1 MAEEADEIILAPR
14 RDVDRWEYLEERI
27 DLGQVWLERDSLPPH
42 SKLKGRASGSR
53 AALGQVKFY
62 FISRDNSDKMRAER
76 DLWRLTRPVLVERF
90 EELAKRGWEAA
101 TPLDESVVEKEFG
114 QDTAVIIAQ
123 LLIVV
128 ATVGLAYVLIFRRRE
143 YYYRPLSATLP
154 LRRPWRGR

>member
-1 MAEEADEIILAPR
+1 MAAEANETIPVPQR
-14 RDVDRWEYLEERI
+14 SVDRWEYLDERI
-27 DLGQVWLERDSLPPH
+27 DFGQVWLERDSLPRF

-53 AALGQVKFY
+53 VALSQVKFY

-76 DLWRLTRPVLVERF
+76 DLWRLTRPILAERF
-90 EELAKRGWEAA
+90 EELAKREWEAA

-114 QDTAVIIAQ
+114 QDTAVILAQ
-123 LLIVV
+123 LLLVV